1 MLKVCDQL
9 AYCRVRTCLTKTRKR
24 EEGRRGEDEDKGQQ
38 AKQTVLPK
46 VLRKLMQGQFK
57 ACLDCRARP
66 EAA

>member
-1 MLKVCDQL
+1 MPVALIMKDIKGMDL
-9 AYCRVRTCLTKTRKR
+9 
-24 EEGRRGEDEDKGQQ
+24 EGRRGEDEDKGQQ